1 MLIQPPPIPWP
12 HNNVGQRLRAQRR
25 NFYSGFNSFNLPEN
39 AFTLLSSLPVA
50 ELKFAQPDRRNLLAP
65 VLLAFLILG
74 IVLAL
79 LLRFT
84 PHRTADLTVTHTA
97 VYPVHTV
104 FKSDSIVVGSQ
115 HFEDDLYVLTTLRID
130 DRLNLPLFLKDFT
143 ATLTTAEGEE
153 ITTSAVEQRD
163 LANVYTTFPD
173 LKSLATEP
181 LLRDTMI
188 SPGQSAQGMV
198 LLHFPV
204 TQAVWDHRRSAVL
217 NVDLYHQGQQQ
228 VLIGRGSET
237 FPNVTKVPPTPSS
250 SPSN

>member
-1 MLIQPPPIPWP
+1 M
-12 HNNVGQRLRAQRR
+12 
-25 NFYSGFNSFNLPEN
+25 
-39 AFTLLSSLPVA
+39 PVA

-65 VLLAFLILG
+65 VLVAFLILG

-84 PHRTADLTVTHTA
+84 PHRTADLTITRTVVH
-97 VYPVHTV
+97 PVHIV
-104 FKSDSIVVGSQ
+104 FNSDSIVVGSQ
-115 HFEDDLYVLTTLRID
+115 HSEDDLYVLTTLRIE

-153 ITTSAVEQRD
+153 VTTSAVEQRD

-204 TQAVWDHRRSAVL
+204 TKDVWDHRRNAML
-217 NVDLYHQGQQQ
+217 NVDFYHQGQME

-237 FPNVTKVPPTPSS
+237 FPNATTAPAAPS
-250 SPSN
+250 PAPAN